1 MAYSSCKSVIVK
13 IDRLNKENEALLS
26 CKEVNDDQFR

>member
-13 IDRLNKENEALLS
+13 IDRLKIEYEAFYS